1 LISQMSEYCLTQT
14 EHFCYIMASSGVGRV
29 GMIWKLIFGEGSTG
43 AA

>member
-1 LISQMSEYCLTQT
+1 MYLRLLSTEYINHTKCSRDV
-14 EHFCYIMASSGVGRV
+14 SSGVGRV